1 MNLKELSTKLG
12 YSENT
17 FKRSFNRTC
26 ETLKRNKGIII
37 TKTGYGDTADYIIT
51 YDDSLIEK
59 KNPK

>member
-26 ETLKRNKGIII
+26 EVLKRKKGIII